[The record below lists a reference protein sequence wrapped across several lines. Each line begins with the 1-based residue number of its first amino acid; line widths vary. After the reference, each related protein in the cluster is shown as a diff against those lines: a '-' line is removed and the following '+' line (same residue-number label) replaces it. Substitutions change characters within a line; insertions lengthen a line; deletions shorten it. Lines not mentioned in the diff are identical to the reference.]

1 MKTIITKHNPYL
13 LIGLIGGLFSFSAI
27 AALTVYIPLGSGNGV
42 AAVDAATDK
51 VVNHF
56 TGVKNPHGLVAT
68 PDGEYLIAGSIYE
81 DAEKTTEGQE
91 NNSNLFL
98 VHPAHGHVMQTIPV
112 AGWSHHQAI
121 TPDGRYVLST
131 HPTRNHVSV
140 VDVQSGSQIKLIK
153 TNNTPYYILISKD
166 GKRTFVSNSGEGTI
180 QEISTENWE
189 VTRSINAGPSP
200 EHMVL
205 SKDETVLHVNNSRK
219 GTLSIIPLN
228 TPDNRQE
235 VDIAQNLHGLDIC
248 DDGKHLFISSKSEGK
263 LIVFTPESGAK
274 VAVPLSPNPY
284 HLNTITGTGKVY
296 VSSRSEPTVWVIDQ
310 SSFKLINSFKLP
322 AGEGHQMTII
332 NQ

>member
-1 MKTIITKHNPYL
+1 MKTNKAKQTSFM
-13 LIGLIGGLFSFSAI
+13 LIGFSSFLYSLSAFSAP
-27 AALTVYIPLGSGNGV
+27 TVYIPLGSGNGV
-42 AAVDAATDK
+42 VAVDAATDK
-51 VVNHF
+51 VIEHY

-68 PDGEYLIAGSIYE
+68 PDGEYLLAGSIYE
-81 DAEKTTEGQE
+81 NAEKNNAGDE

-98 VHPAHGHVMQTIPV
+98 IHPAHGHVMQTIPV

-140 VDVQSGSQIKLIK
+140 VDMQSTSQIKLIE
-153 TNNTPYYILISKD
+153 TNNAPYYVLVTDD
-166 GKRTFVSNSGEGTI
+166 GKRAYVSNSGANTI
-180 QEISTENWE
+180 QEVSIEKWE
-189 VTRSINAGPSP
+189 ITRTFDAGPSP

-205 SKDETVLHVNNSRK
+205 SKDESVLYVNNSRK

-228 TPDNRQE
+228 SPEKRQE
-235 VDIAQNLHGLDIC
+235 FSIAANLHGLDIS
-248 DDGKHLFISSKSEGK
+248 DDGNHLYISSKSESK
-263 LIVFTPESGAK
+263 LIVFTPETGDK
-274 VAVPLSPNPY
+274 VSVPLSPKPY

-310 SSFKLINSFKLP
+310 SSFQLINSFQLP
-322 AGEGHQMTII
+322 AGEGHQMSII

>member
-1 MKTIITKHNPYL
+1 MKTTRTKQTSFM
-13 LIGLIGGLFSFSAI
+13 LIGLFSSFYSLSSISAP
-27 AALTVYIPLGSGNGV
+27 TVYIPLGSGNGI

-51 VVNHF
+51 VIEHF

-68 PDGEYLIAGSIYE
+68 QDGEYLLAGSINE
-81 DAEKTTEGQE
+81 DAEKTKAGEE
-91 NNSNLFL
+91 NNSSLFL

-140 VDVQSGSQIKLIK
+140 VDVQRGSQIKLIP
-153 TNNTPYYILISKD
+153 TNNGPYYILVTRD
-166 GKRTFVSNSGEGTI
+166 GKRAYVSNSGASTV
-180 QEISTENWE
+180 QEINTENWT
-189 VTRSINAGPSP
+189 VTRTINAGPSP

-205 SKDETVLHVNNSRK
+205 SKDENVLYVNNSRK
-219 GTLSIIPLN
+219 GTLSLIPLN
-228 TPDNRQE
+228 APEDRQE
-235 VDIAQNLHGLDIC
+235 VSIAESLHGLDIS

-263 LIVFTPESGAK
+263 LIVFTPETGDK
-274 VAVPLSPNPY
+274 VTVPLSPNPY
-284 HLNTITGTGKVY
+284 HLNTIPGTGKVY

-310 SSFKLINSFKLP
+310 SSFKLINSFQLP
-322 AGEGHQMTII
+322 AGEGHQMSII